1 MGGTEAFGDVS
12 LPSLSA
18 LSTSEPMNTK
28 SNCTSTLTECVHT
41 VLIPVRCWSAD
52 NSLHNG

>member
-41 VLIPVRCWSAD
+41 VLIPVHCWSAD